1 MYFNQPESIKEII
14 NKLRGFSI
22 LWLDTEIADWQTSN
36 PKLSLIQVLSDPKE
50 TSGNNAYVLDVLEKP
65 ELINLFIQQIIREAT
80 IEKVFHNAAFDL
92 KYLEKDTA
100 KNITC
105 TYKIAQ
111 KISKKNLGTS
121 NLKLKTLAIELCQF
135 SKNEVDTQQQ
145 TSDWGTRPLSEKQLY
160 YAEMDVVY
168 LAHVHQYLLNF
179 KPMSD
184 QNSFPKF
191 TVSDVRV
198 AFECPRL
205 FYLSKHFGGRTLFVP
220 SNQPKGIGQ
229 PFHKLADKFIKLAK
243 TNPEFK
249 ELFKPSAK
257 DLDVE
262 YISQEMQRLF
272 YEQTFFPILEKV
284 ATSKPETV
292 PALQQVW
299 EGLRGLINHWAE
311 LLVSNRFYSNYH
323 NVISKTFVSQELS
336 MTCDYPLPK
345 KKTQKIEGKFDT
357 LIRDLKKDR
366 FCMVEYKT
374 YAPVDSA
381 AQLAQVALYSYILH
395 LQKQQPVDSA
405 VYCVLP
411 EFKNYYYTWEELKD
425 TVHELTPFK
434 LQQMRDWLQWEPSQP
449 DPPPETNQPEKLCPI
464 CPQKETCQSY
474 FPKENQIIPSPAVE
488 KEEEIITPSDEPI
501 ETEELGKQLE
511 NILQAYGVGVDYQ
524 GAIVGAS
531 FIRLKLK
538 PHLGVKV
545 VSILNRAT
553 DIQVQMG
560 LSNLPLIAPQAGYI
574 SVDLPREK
582 RQVLP
587 FQDYIQRQNNGFDIK
602 IAIGVDLEGKLIEAD
617 LSDAN
622 TCHFLV
628 GGGTGSGKSEFLKSL
643 VLSLMER
650 HTPEQVKIA
659 LVDPKR
665 VTFPDFENSDWLM
678 SPIIKERD
686 RAIEFMEELVSK
698 MEERYHLLEKA
709 KCADLKRYNQQLTQ
723 QGKNPV
729 PHLVCVFDEY
739 ADFMADKEIA
749 KQLESSIKRLGG
761 MARAA
766 GIHLIISTQ
775 RPEAKIVTPIIR
787 SNLPGRVALKTNS
800 EGDSKI
806 ILGGNQTE
814 AAYLL
819 GKGDLLYLGSGN
831 LLRLQS
837 LLAST

>member
-587 FQDYIQRQNNGFDIK
+587 FQDYIQRENNGFDIK

-643 VLSLMER
+643 VLSLIER

>member
-1 MYFNQPESIKEII
+1 MYVNHPETIKAII
-14 NKLRGFSI
+14 KQLRGFSI
-22 LWLDTEIADWQTSN
+22 LWLDTEIADWQTSH
-36 PKLSLIQVLSDPKE
+36 PKLSLIQVLSNPKA
-50 TSGNNAYVLDVLEKP
+50 TSGDQAYVLDVLEKP
-65 ELINLFIQQIIREAT
+65 ELINLFIQQIMREAT

-92 KYLEKDTA
+92 KYLDKNTA

-111 KISKKNLGTS
+111 KISKKNLETS
-121 NLKLKTLAIELCQF
+121 NLKLKTLAIELCEF
-135 SKNEVDTQQQ
+135 PKNKVDTQQQ
-145 TSDWGTRPLSEKQLY
+145 TSDWGKRPLSEKQLY
-160 YAEMDVVY
+160 YAGMDVVY
-168 LAHVHQYLLNF
+168 LAHVHQYLLKF
-179 KPMSD
+179 KAMSD

-205 FYLSKHFGGRTLFVP
+205 FYLSKHFGGKTLFVP
-220 SNQPKGIGQ
+220 ANQPKGIGQ
-229 PFHKLADKFIKLAK
+229 PFHKLAYKFIELAK
-243 TNPEFK
+243 TNPQFK
-249 ELFKPSAK
+249 QLFKPSAK
-257 DLDVE
+257 DLDAE
-262 YISQEMQRLF
+262 HISQEMQRMF
-272 YEQTFFPILEKV
+272 YEDTFFPLLQKV
-284 ATSKPETV
+284 ATNKPENV

-299 EGLRGLINHWAE
+299 EGLRGLINHWSE

-323 NVISKTFVSQELS
+323 SVISETFVSHELS
-336 MTCDYPLPK
+336 VTCDYPLPN
-345 KKTQKIEGKFDT
+345 KKTQKVEGKFDS

-374 YAPVDSA
+374 YAPIDSA

-395 LQKQQPVDSA
+395 LNKQQPVDSA

-411 EFKNYYYTWEELKD
+411 EFKKYYYTWEELKN
-425 TVHELTPFK
+425 TVHELTPLK
-434 LQQMRDWLQWEPSQP
+434 LQQMRDWLQWKPSEP

-464 CPQKETCQSY
+464 CPQQETCQSY
-474 FPKENQIIPSPAVE
+474 FPKEIPTAPPKSGK
-488 KEEEIITPSDEPI
+488 KEEKSTTSDDSI
-501 ETEELGKQLE
+501 KAEELGKQLE
-511 NILQAYGVGVDYQ
+511 KILQAYGVGVDYQ

-538 PHLGVKV
+538 PHLGIKV
-545 VSILNRAT
+545 ASILNRAT

-560 LSNLPLIAPQAGYI
+560 LANLPLISPQAGYI
-574 SVDLPREK
+574 SVDLPREN
-582 RQVLP
+582 RQALP
-587 FQDYIQRQNNGFDIK
+587 FKDYIQRDNNGFEIK

-686 RAIEFMEELVSK
+686 RAIEFMEELVTK
-698 MEERYHLLEKA
+698 MDERYQLLEQA
-709 KCADLKRYNQQLTQ
+709 KCSDLKSYNQQLSQ
-723 QGKNPV
+723 QGKSTV

-806 ILGGNQTE
+806 ILGGNQTQ
-814 AAYLL
+814 ATYLL

-831 LLRLQS
+831 QLRLQS
-837 LLAST
+837 LLAGA